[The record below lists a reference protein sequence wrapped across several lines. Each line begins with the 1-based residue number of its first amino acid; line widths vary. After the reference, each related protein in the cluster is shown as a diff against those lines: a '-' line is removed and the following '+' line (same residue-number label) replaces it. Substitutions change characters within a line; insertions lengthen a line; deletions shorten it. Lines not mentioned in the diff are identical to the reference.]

1 MVMFVIFIFG
11 TRIFQNIRILVDL
24 SRGYGGPHIED
35 YRNALQQAA
44 SKIAYG
50 NEKHSQFG
58 SMSYQIKTPVFLERK
73 EVAPYPKG
81 YLIFLFV
88 NSTLQLTRCAF
99 FKDNP

>member
-35 YRNALQQAA
+35 YRNALQKAA

-50 NEKHSQFG
+50 NEKHSQSG
-58 SMSYQIKTPVFLERK
+58 SMSYQNKNSRFTGKKGSGTLPQGLYYLFACEFNFA
-73 EVAPYPKG
+73 VA
-81 YLIFLFV
+81 
-88 NSTLQLTRCAF
+88 
-99 FKDNP
+99 